1 MPTGVKNTK
10 NCAAGRWP
18 KRARTPY
25 VPAAMNQQMKLAL
38 DLGPLIAFFASYY
51 LFGLLPATGVLI
63 VATIAA
69 GGISY
74 ALVGSVSRL
83 MIFSGLFV
91 VVLGG
96 LTLALDDPQFIKMK
110 PTIYYLTVSAILFV
124 TLLFGRLVLKD
135 VFDAAV
141 NLRDEGWRKLTIRIG
156 LFCIVLAIANELVWR
171 NLPEQVWVWL
181 KVAGFMPVTAIFLAL
196 QFYLLIQ
203 QYEIPAEETAKSGQ
217 GDGTPPGG

>member
-1 MPTGVKNTK
+1 
-10 NCAAGRWP
+10 
-18 KRARTPY
+18 
-25 VPAAMNQQMKLAL
+25 MNSQTKLAL
-38 DLGPLIAFFASYY
+38 DLGPLIAFFLCYY
-51 LFGLLPATGVLI
+51 LFGLLPATGILI
-63 VATIAA
+63 AATIVA

-74 ALVGSVSRL
+74 AMVGSVSPL

-110 PTIYYLTVSAILFV
+110 PTIYYLTVSSILFV
-124 TLLFGRLVLKD
+124 TLFFGRLVLKD
-135 VFDAAV
+135 VLDVAV
-141 NLRDEGWRKLTIRIG
+141 HLRDEGWRKLTVRIG

-181 KVAGFMPVTAIFLAL
+181 KVAGFMPVTAIFLGV

-203 QYEIPAEETAKSGQ
+203 QYEIPAKETAKTGQ
-217 GDGTPPGG
+217 GDGPPPGG

>member
-1 MPTGVKNTK
+1 MFRRTMSPQTK
-10 NCAAGRWP
+10 L
-18 KRARTPY
+18 T
-25 VPAAMNQQMKLAL
+25 L
-38 DLGPLIAFFASYY
+38 DLGPLIVFFVCYY

-63 VATIAA
+63 VATIVA

-74 ALVGSVSRL
+74 ALAGSVSAL

-124 TLLFGRLVLKD
+124 TMLFGRLVLKD
-135 VFDAAV
+135 VLDVAV
-141 NLRDEGWRKLTIRIG
+141 QLRDEGWRKLTIRIG

-171 NLPEQVWVWL
+171 NLPEPVWVSV
-181 KVAGFMPVTAIFLAL
+181 KVFGFIPVSMIFLAV
-196 QFYLLIQ
+196 QFYVLVQ
-203 QYEIPAEETAKSGQ
+203 QYEIPAAEDVSGRVQ
-217 GDGTPPGG
+217 GGGDG